1 MPNDS
6 SSTSATRTRILDD
19 IKVAMKAK
27 DRDRLA
33 TLRLV
38 SAAIKQ
44 REVDEQKE
52 LDEDAT
58 IAVLE
63 KMLKQRKESITQYR
77 EAGRDD
83 LLAKEESESEL
94 IREYM
99 PEAMPAEEIEAQVK
113 ECIASTGA
121 SSVKD
126 MGKVMAMLKPKLQG
140 KADMADV
147 SVTVKSLLGA

>member
-1 MPNDS
+1 MSNDS
-6 SSTSATRTRILDD
+6 SSASTTRTRILDD
-19 IKVAMKAK
+19 IKVAMKAR
-27 DRDRLA
+27 DRERLA

-44 REVDEQKE
+44 REVDDQQE

-83 LLAKEESESEL
+83 LLVKEETESEL

-99 PEAMPAEEIEAQVK
+99 PEAMSAEEIEGHVK

-147 SVTVKSLLGA
+147 SAAVKSLLSS